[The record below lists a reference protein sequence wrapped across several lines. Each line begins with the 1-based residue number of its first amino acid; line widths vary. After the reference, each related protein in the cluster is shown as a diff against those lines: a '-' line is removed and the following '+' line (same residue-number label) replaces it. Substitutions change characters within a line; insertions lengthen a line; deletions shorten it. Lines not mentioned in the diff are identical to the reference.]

1 MRKSFDD
8 LTIADDFMFCSVMQD
23 PQLCKKL
30 LTLVLADTIGTI
42 TELKYQTA
50 FEKGSSKGVRL
61 DVWAGDDSGK
71 LYDIEV
77 QTTDQ
82 KNLAKRLR
90 YYQSAIDVSTL
101 SKGSDYNDLPDT
113 FIIFF
118 CPFDYVKAGL
128 PMYTFRTVC
137 TQNAHLQL
145 PDGTTKVILN
155 SKAAGKEENPEL
167 KAFLEYMN
175 GKTSENAFVKE
186 LEQRI
191 TEIKHNDQR
200 RHDYMIM
207 TAFEADAKRMGRLEG
222 RQEGIAQGEARGF
235 ADGAYQTKLET
246 AKLMKNAN
254 CELDFIMQMTGL
266 SQEEVESIN

>member
-1 MRKSFDD
+1 MA
-8 LTIADDFMFCSVMQD
+8 T
-23 PQLCKKL
+23 
-30 LTLVLADTIGTI
+30 G
-42 TELKYQTA
+42 LKYQTT

-90 YYQSAIDVSTL
+90 YYQTAIDVSTL

-128 PMYTFRTVC
+128 PMYTFKTMC
-137 TQNAHLQL
+137 TEKERLQL

-155 SKAAGKEENPEL
+155 SKAAGKEKNPEL

-175 GKTSENAFVKE
+175 GKKSENTFVKE
-186 LEQRI
+186 LERRI
-191 TEIKHNDQR
+191 VEIKHNDQR

-207 TAFEADAKRMGRLEG
+207 TAFEADAKRMGR
-222 RQEGIAQGEARGF
+222 QEGIAQGEARGF
-235 ADGAYQTKLET
+235 AQGIRQGFSDGSYRKALET

-266 SQEEVESIN
+266 SQEEVENL

>member
-1 MRKSFDD
+1 MCGTHAV
-8 LTIADDFMFCSVMQD
+8 LE
-23 PQLCKKL
+23 PQNPIQGRLK
-30 LTLVLADTIGTI
+30 TLYPDCEVEILGMTTRGDQI
-42 TELKYQTA
+42 
-50 FEKGSSKGVRL
+50 L
-61 DVWAGDDSGK
+61 D
-71 LYDIEV
+71 
-77 QTTDQ
+77 
-82 KNLAKRLR
+82 R
-90 YYQSAIDVSTL
+90 TL
-101 SKGSDYNDLPDT
+101 SKVGG
-113 FIIFF
+113 
-118 CPFDYVKAGL
+118 KGL
-128 PMYTFRTVC
+128 
-137 TQNAHLQL
+137 
-145 PDGTTKVILN
+145 
-155 SKAAGKEENPEL
+155 
-167 KAFLEYMN
+167 
-175 GKTSENAFVKE
+175 FVKE

>member
-1 MRKSFDD
+1 MKKRFDD
-8 LTIADDFMFCSVMQD
+8 LTIADDFMFCKVMQD
-23 PQLCKKL
+23 PALCKKL
-30 LTLVLADTIGTI
+30 LSIVLADTIGTI

-50 FEKGSSKGVRL
+50 FEKGSSKGIRL
-61 DVWAGDDSGK
+61 DVWAGDDKGT
-71 LYDIEV
+71 LYDIEM

-128 PMYTFRTVC
+128 PMYTFKTVC

-155 SKAAGKEENPEL
+155 STAADKEKNPEL

-175 GKTSENAFVKE
+175 GKKSENAFVKE
-186 LEQRI
+186 LEQKI
-191 TEIKHNDQR
+191 GEIKENDQR

-235 ADGAYQTKLET
+235 ADGAYQKALET
-246 AKLMKNAN
+246 AKILKR
-254 CELDFIMQMTGL
+254 LGDSIQKIMQATGL
-266 SQEEVESIN
+266 SREEVEGL

>member
-8 LTIADDFMFCSVMQD
+8 LTITDDFMFCSVMQD
-23 PQLCKKL
+23 PKLCKKL
-30 LTLVLADTIGTI
+30 LSIVLADTIGTI
-42 TELKYQTA
+42 TELKYQTV
-50 FEKGSSKGVRL
+50 FEKGSSKGIRL
-61 DVWAGDDSGK
+61 DVWTGDTNGK

-101 SKGSDYNDLPDT
+101 TKGSDYNDLPDT

-128 PMYTFRTVC
+128 PMYTFKTMC
-137 TQNAHLQL
+137 AQNAHLQL
-145 PDGTTKVILN
+145 SDGTTKVILN
-155 SKAAGKEENPEL
+155 SKAAGREKNPEL

-175 GKTSENAFVKE
+175 GKKSEDTFVKE

-191 TEIKHNDQR
+191 AEIKHNDQR
-200 RHDYMIM
+200 RHDYMVM

-222 RQEGIAQGEARGF
+222 RQEGIAQGFSEGARQK
-235 ADGAYQTKLET
+235 ALET
-246 AKLMKNAN
+246 AKILKQFG
-254 CELDFIMQMTGL
+254 DPVQKIMQATGL
-266 SQEEVESIN
+266 SKEDVENISY

>member
-1 MRKSFDD
+1 MRKSFDE

-23 PQLCKKL
+23 PKLCKKL

-128 PMYTFRTVC
+128 PMYTFKTVC

-155 SKAAGKEENPEL
+155 SKAADKEKNPEL

-175 GKTSENAFVKE
+175 GKKSEDTFVKE

-191 TEIKHNDQR
+191 GEIKYNDQR

-235 ADGAYQTKLET
+235 ADGSYQTKLET
-246 AKLMKNAN
+246 AKRMRSHDYQVSEICA
-254 CELDFIMQMTGL
+254 MTGL
-266 SQEEVESIN
+266 SKEEVENL

>member
-23 PQLCKKL
+23 PALCKKL

-42 TELKYQTA
+42 TELKYQTT

-155 SKAAGKEENPEL
+155 SKAAGKEKNPEL

-175 GKTSENAFVKE
+175 GKKSEDTFVKE

-191 TEIKHNDQR
+191 AEIKHNDQR

-266 SQEEVESIN
+266 SKEEVEAIN

>member
-8 LTIADDFMFCSVMQD
+8 LTIADDFMFYQIMQD

-42 TELKYQTA
+42 TKLQYQTA

-128 PMYTFRTVC
+128 PMYTFKTVC

-155 SKAAGKEENPEL
+155 SKAADKEKDSEL

-175 GKTSENAFVKE
+175 GKKSENAFVKE

-235 ADGAYQTKLET
+235 ADGSYQTKLET
-246 AKLMKNAN
+246 ARILKRFGDSVQK
-254 CELDFIMQMTGL
+254 IMQATGL
-266 SQEEVESIN
+266 SKEEVENL

>member
-1 MRKSFDD
+1 MP
-8 LTIADDFMFCSVMQD
+8 TILCSVPLD

-101 SKGSDYNDLPDT
+101 SKGGDYNDLPDT

-155 SKAAGKEENPEL
+155 SKAAGKEKNPEL

>member
-23 PQLCKKL
+23 PALCKKL

-101 SKGSDYNDLPDT
+101 SKGGDYNDLPDT

-155 SKAAGKEENPEL
+155 SKAAGKEKNPEL

-175 GKTSENAFVKE
+175 GKKSENAFVKK

>member
-1 MRKSFDD
+1 MKKRFDD

-23 PQLCKKL
+23 PKLCKKL
-30 LTLVLADTIGTI
+30 LNIVLSDTIGTI
-42 TELKYQTA
+42 TKLQYQTT
-50 FEKGSSKGVRL
+50 FEKGSSKGIRL
-61 DVWAGDDSGK
+61 DVWAGDDSGT
-71 LYDIEV
+71 LYDIEM

-118 CPFDYVKAGL
+118 CPFDYVRAGL
-128 PMYTFRTVC
+128 PMYTFKTMC
-137 TQNAHLQL
+137 AQNAHLQL

-155 SKAAGKEENPEL
+155 SEAADKEKNPEL

-175 GKTSENAFVKE
+175 GKKSENEFVSE

-191 TEIKHNDQR
+191 AEIKDNDQR

-222 RQEGIAQGEARGF
+222 RSEGF
-235 ADGAYQTKLET
+235 ADGAYQKALET
-246 AKLMKNAN
+246 AKLMRIHNYPIAEI
-254 CELDFIMQMTGL
+254 CEMTGL
-266 SQEEVESIN
+266 PKHEVEAINL

>member
-23 PQLCKKL
+23 PALCKKL

-42 TELKYQTA
+42 TELKYQTT

-155 SKAAGKEENPEL
+155 SKAAGKEKNPEL

-175 GKTSENAFVKE
+175 GKKSENAFVKE

>member
-23 PQLCKKL
+23 PALCKKL

-42 TELKYQTA
+42 TELKYQTT

-155 SKAAGKEENPEL
+155 SKAAGKEKNPEL

-175 GKTSENAFVKE
+175 GKKSEDTFVKE

-191 TEIKHNDQR
+191 AEIKHNDQR

-222 RQEGIAQGEARGF
+222 RSEGLEQGIAQGF
-235 ADGAYQTKLET
+235 ANGAYQAKLET
-246 AKLMKNAN
+246 ARILKRFGDSVQK
-254 CELDFIMQMTGL
+254 IMQATGL
-266 SQEEVESIN
+266 SKEEVEAIN

>member
-1 MRKSFDD
+1 MYKRFDD
-8 LTIADDFMFCSVMQD
+8 LTIADDFMFYQIMQD
-23 PQLCKKL
+23 PNLCKKL
-30 LTLVLADTIGTI
+30 LNIVLADTIGTI
-42 TELKYQTA
+42 TKLQYQTA
-50 FEKGSSKGVRL
+50 FEQGSTKGIRL
-61 DVWAGDDSGK
+61 DVWVGDDSGK

-101 SKGSDYNDLPDT
+101 TKGSDYNDLPDT

-118 CPFDYVKAGL
+118 CPFDYVNAGL
-128 PMYTFRTVC
+128 PMYTFKTMC
-137 TQNAHLQL
+137 TQNSHLWL

-155 SKAAGKEENPEL
+155 SKASGKEKNPEL

-175 GKTSENAFVKE
+175 GKKSENAFVKE

-222 RQEGIAQGEARGF
+222 RREGEAKGF
-235 ADGAYQTKLET
+235 SDGSRQKALET
-246 AKLMKNAN
+246 AKNLMALGLSIENIA
-254 CELDFIMQMTGL
+254 QATGL
-266 SQEEVESIN
+266 SKQEVENI

>member
-23 PQLCKKL
+23 PALCKKL
-30 LTLVLADTIGTI
+30 LTLVLAGTIGTI

-61 DVWAGDDSGK
+61 DVWAGDDKGT

-128 PMYTFRTVC
+128 PMYTFKTVC

-155 SKAAGKEENPEL
+155 SKAADKEKDSEL

-175 GKTSENAFVKE
+175 GKKSENAFVKE

-191 TEIKHNDQR
+191 TEIKDNDQR

-222 RQEGIAQGEARGF
+222 RREGIAQGEARGF
-235 ADGAYQTKLET
+235 ADGSYQTKLET
-246 AKLMKNAN
+246 AKRMRSHDYQVSEICA
-254 CELDFIMQMTGL
+254 MTGL
-266 SQEEVESIN
+266 SEAEVEKL

>member
-8 LTIADDFMFCSVMQD
+8 LTIVDDFMFYQIMQD
-23 PQLCKKL
+23 PNLCKKL
-30 LTLVLADTIGTI
+30 LNIVLADTIGTI
-42 TELKYQTA
+42 TKLQYQTA
-50 FEKGSSKGVRL
+50 FEQGSTKGIRL
-61 DVWAGDDSGK
+61 DVWVGDDSGK

-101 SKGSDYNDLPDT
+101 TKGSDYNDLPDT

-118 CPFDYVKAGL
+118 CPFDYVNAGL

-155 SKAAGKEENPEL
+155 RKASGKEKNPEL

-175 GKTSENAFVKE
+175 GKKSEDTFVKE

-191 TEIKHNDQR
+191 AEIKHNDQR

-222 RQEGIAQGEARGF
+222 RSEGLAQGF

-246 AKLMKNAN
+246 AKLMKAEH
-254 CELDFIMQMTGL
+254 CEISFIQKMTGL
-266 SQEEVESIN
+266 SKQEVENICRS

>member
-23 PQLCKKL
+23 PALCKKL
-30 LTLVLADTIGTI
+30 LSIVLSDTIGTI
-42 TELKYQTA
+42 TGLKYQTT
-50 FEKGSSKGVRL
+50 FEKGSSKGIRL
-61 DVWAGDDSGK
+61 DVWAGDDSGT
-71 LYDIEV
+71 LYDIEM

-118 CPFDYVKAGL
+118 CPFDYVNAGL

-155 SKAAGKEENPEL
+155 SKAAGKEKNPEL
-167 KAFLEYMN
+167 RAFLEDMN
-175 GKTSENAFVKE
+175 GKKSENAFVTE

-191 TEIKHNDQR
+191 AEIKDNDQR

-222 RQEGIAQGEARGF
+222 RREGIAQGEARGF
-235 ADGAYQTKLET
+235 ADGAYQKALET
-246 AKLMKNAN
+246 AKILKR
-254 CELDFIMQMTGL
+254 LGDSIQKIMQATGL
-266 SQEEVESIN
+266 SREEVEGL